1 MLKRVLVLLAILVPG
16 VAVADCVVLLHG
28 LARSPASLAVMEEAL
43 EAQGYRVVN
52 RGYPSTE
59 RRIEELV
66 DAVGAAVTT
75 CGEARVHFVTHSMGG
90 ILVRL
95 WLDGNRP
102 ARMGRVVMLAPPNRG
117 SELVDAFGD
126 LKPFEWINGPA
137 GLQLGTDAASVPN
150 RLGHAGFEL
159 GIIAGTVS
167 LNPVYSAVIEGV
179 DDGKVSVASTVVV
192 GMDDHLILP
201 VTHTFMMVN
210 PLVIAQ
216 TMAFLETGAF
226 EADLRFGEAVER
238 LAEAAVQDIRDLL
251 APER

>member
-1 MLKRVLVLLAILVPG
+1 MALLVAWLPA
-16 VAVADCVVLLHG
+16 AAAADCVVLLHG
-28 LARSPASLAVMEEAL
+28 LARGPASMAVMGRAL
-43 EAQGYRVVN
+43 EAQGYRVIN

-66 DAVGAAVTT
+66 GAVGAAAAE
-75 CGEARVHFVTHSMGG
+75 CGADRVHFVTHSMGG

-95 WLDGNRP
+95 WLDGRRP
-102 ARMGRVVMLAPPNRG
+102 ERIGRVVMLGPPNRG

-126 LKPFEWINGPA
+126 LKAFAWINGPA
-137 GLQLGTDAASVPN
+137 GLQLGTDAGSVPN
-150 RLGHAGFEL
+150 RLGFAGFEL
-159 GIIAGTVS
+159 GIVAGSRS
-167 LNPVYSAVIEGV
+167 LNPLYSAVIEGV

-201 VTHTFMMVN
+201 VTHTFMMAN

-216 TMAFLETGAF
+216 TLAFLQTGAF
-226 EADLRFGEAVER
+226 EPGLSFGAAVER